1 MKILVAYESK
11 TGHTQQAAEAIAA
24 AARNLGHQITVK
36 RFPEVNAYD
45 TQTADV
51 LFLGTW
57 VQGMFIFGM
66 KPAGVSQWIPALPS
80 IKGKSVALFCTYA
93 FRPGGALRTLGALL
107 EEQGAVIMG
116 DQAFPRGNPDK
127 NADSFV
133 SGIISAA
140 EAR

>member
-11 TGHTQQAAEAIAA
+11 TGHTQQAAEAIGT

-36 RFPEVNAYD
+36 RFVEVNAYD
-45 TQTADV
+45 TQTADI

-66 KPAGVSQWIPALPS
+66 KPAGVGQWIPALPS

-93 FRPGGALRTLGALL
+93 FRPGGALRSLGALL
-107 EEQGAVIMG
+107 EEQGARIIG
-116 DQAFPRGNPDK
+116 DHAFNRSNPGKD
-127 NADSFV
+127 ADSFV
-133 SGIISAA
+133 SGIVNAV
-140 EAR
+140 EMR